1 MKILVAEYAVGE
13 GVEEFMLEGK
23 AMLGVLVNSFVK
35 CGHDVFYPSAG
46 SVLDSGTAV
55 LTQQFED
62 EIPNIAKKCD
72 AGLIIAPDEILGDLT
87 EIVEENT
94 ANLGCPSGSVRLCAD
109 KLKCTRTLEKANIPV
124 PETIGSGAYNGDYV
138 IKPRYG
144 CASDGIFRSRKGNLK
159 EDLIATQFV
168 EGKHLSVSLITGKTQ
183 LVLSV
188 NRQLIQMNHN
198 VSYKGGE
205 VGYFCERNDE
215 LVETAKKASKILGCR
230 GYSGVDIVLGDKP
243 YVVDVN
249 PRPTTSI
256 IGISK
261 VLETEIADLILGARF
276 GELPTEV
283 RLKGSFTFKKEELLI
298 L

>member
-1 MKILVAEYAVGE
+1 MKIMVAEYAVGA
-13 GVEEFMLEGK
+13 GVDEFMLEGK
-23 AMLGVLVNSFVK
+23 AMLGALVNSFVK
-35 CGHDVFYPSAG
+35 CGHEVFYPTVG
-46 SVLDSGTAV
+46 HMLDSGTAV

-62 EIPNIAKKCD
+62 EVPKIAKKCD

-94 ANLGCPSGSVRLCAD
+94 ANLGCPSVSVRLCAD
-109 KLKCTRTLEKANIPV
+109 KLKCTRLLEKANIPV
-124 PETIGSGAYNGDYV
+124 PETIENGDYDGDYV
-138 IKPRYG
+138 IKPRFG
-144 CASDGIFRSRKGNLK
+144 CASDGIYRSKAGKVMDDN
-159 EDLIATQFV
+159 IATRFI

-188 NRQLIQMNHN
+188 NRQLIEMNHN
-198 VSYKGGE
+198 ISYKGGE
-205 VGYFCERNDE
+205 VGYFCERNEE
-215 LVETAKKASKILGCR
+215 LVETAKKTSKILGCL

-261 VLETEIADLILGARF
+261 VLETEIADLILRSRF
-276 GELPTEV
+276 GELPAEV
-283 RLKGSFTFKKEELLI
+283 SLKGSFTFKKEDLLV